1 MAGQK
6 PRRGNLPEAMTA
18 PAARVPSSRFALCA
32 LLALAACLF
41 ALCHLFRWEV
51 TPLAWDKSEGSRA
64 ILLDRWTGRTWLVQK
79 QGLRETFKLT
89 P

>member
-1 MAGQK
+1 MPEPALAS
-6 PRRGNLPEAMTA
+6 RSALPAFVA
-18 PAARVPSSRFALCA
+18 SCSLLLGS
-32 LLALAACLF
+32 LLAAAW
-41 ALCHLFRWEV
+41 LFRWEV
-51 TPLAWDKSEGSRA
+51 TPLAWDRAEGSRA

>member
-1 MAGQK
+1 M
-6 PRRGNLPEAMTA
+6 PEPA
-18 PAARVPSSRFALCA
+18 PDPVRPFPFAVFLRFLGF
-32 LLALAACLF
+32 LLF
-41 ALCHLFRWEV
+41 AGGLAVLLRWQV

>member
-1 MAGQK
+1 MTDPA
-6 PRRGNLPEAMTA
+6 PRSLLHSAFRLLPF
-18 PAARVPSSRFALCA
+18 VIGLA
-32 LLALAACLF
+32 LLAVLL
-41 ALCHLFRWEV
+41 RWQV

-64 ILLDRWTGRTWLVQK
+64 ILLDRWTGRTWLVQR